1 MNSTPSNPTINS
13 PTDKPQKPKSHRRV
27 AREFVVQGLYQW
39 KVTAE
44 SADFI
49 AQQLQESPDF
59 KDIDKKHF
67 SQALQGAIKNFEIL
81 NEHIQP
87 CLDRALHELSPVE
100 FAILLLGAYEL
111 VYHPEIPYKA
121 IINEA
126 IELARTYGGIDGHK
140 YVNGV
145 LDKLAIKQRAIEIS
159 AQKSEKKQLP
169 L

>member
-1 MNSTPSNPTINS
+1 MNSTSS
-13 PTDKPQKPKSHRRV
+13 DSSVDKHNKIQKPKSHRRA

-39 KVTAE
+39 KVTGE
-44 SADFI
+44 SASFI
-49 AQQLQESPDF
+49 ERQLRESPEF
-59 KDIDKKHF
+59 KHVDEKHF
-67 SQALQGAIKNFEIL
+67 SQALEGAIKNFELL
-81 NEHIQP
+81 NEHIQ
-87 CLDRALHELSPVE
+87 VE

-126 IELARTYGGIDGHK
+126 IELARTYGGTDGHK

-145 LDKLAIKQRAIEIS
+145 LDKLAIKQRAVEINAKNIET
-159 AQKSEKKQLP
+159 KQSP